1 MKKIFF
7 LLASVMILTACQ
19 NDSEEQPATKGEG
32 RLTFQ
37 IVNYEQ
43 FSLDDETTRGTDA
56 LTIDSLSYL
65 DMAVYDANTDTLV
78 SHQHQAK
85 GANGYATFSATLP
98 YGKYNVVLLGYEGS
112 RQAIVTSPTNICF
125 ADDFVPDFFYKTL
138 AVTIDKP
145 ETTAQNVALQRSVA
159 AFTINSQG
167 QNPANLDSL
176 AISSQGGSHHFNAL
190 TGKGATVE
198 ERTYTYNM
206 SGRAGKNSF
215 LNTFFTFLTE
225 DECTMNF
232 TATAYDAQKNVLR
245 TRQFTDV
252 PMKVNQR
259 TRYTGNFFT
268 ADQSAAGFTLSLDY
282 KKWED
287 KDFNY

>member
-7 LLASVMILTACQ
+7 LLASVMMLTACQ
-19 NDSEEQPATKGEG
+19 NDSDEQPTTKGEG
-32 RLTFQ
+32 RLSFQ

-43 FSLDDETTRGTDA
+43 FSLDDETTRASVEA
-56 LTIDSLSYL
+56 LAHL
-65 DMAVYDANTDTLV
+65 DMAVYDSDADTLV

-85 GANGYATFSATLP
+85 GDNSYGTFSATLP

-125 ADDFVPDFFYKTL
+125 PDNFVPNFFYKTL

-145 ETTAQNVALQRSVA
+145 ETAAQNVALQRSVA

-167 QNPANLDSL
+167 QNPANLASL
-176 AISSQGGSHHFNAL
+176 TISSQGGSHHFNAL

-198 ERTYTYNM
+198 ERTYTYDK
-206 SGRAGKNSF
+206 SGSAGKNS
-215 LNTFFTFLTE
+215 LLTTFFTFLTE

-232 TATAYDAQKNVLR
+232 TATARDAQQNALR

-259 TRYTGNFFT
+259 TRYTGNFFA
-268 ADQSAAGFTLSLDY
+268 ADQSAAGFNISLDDND
-282 KKWED
+282 WED